1 MAYVRLV
8 AFLAAIAGVISVLP
22 ALRSPHLGAA
32 GAETVH
38 LADGSTI
45 ALTTPPFIV
54 RGKRYAFTWP
64 GAGPAQTF
72 TVKDI
77 RKDGWVLVEVAEE
90 NVDPAFVP
98 IGSIP
103 TRWLNVALATSIQ
116 EMRPL
121 LHQ

>member
-1 MAYVRLV
+1 MACIR
-8 AFLAAIAGVISVLP
+8 LAALLIVVGGFVIALP
-22 ALRSPHLGAA
+22 AVQSSYARAA

-45 ALTTPPFIV
+45 ALTTPGFIQ

-64 GAGPAQTF
+64 GGGPPQTF
-72 TVKDI
+72 SVKEV

-90 NVDPAFVP
+90 NVDPAYVP

-103 TRWLNVALATSIQ
+103 TRWLNAALATSIQ